1 METPAEP
8 AGPHAGGTTA
18 ERAAFAQSN
27 PTRSTGGQHNGP
39 ETDVGDRARNL
50 ASDAVDRATE
60 VADSLRERVVS
71 AAGQQQDR
79 AADAVD
85 AVADSLNRVADQMP
99 QDQAWLSDLTV
110 RGGQQLSELAET
122 IRQNDLQGL
131 LRRVDGFARDQ
142 PALFL
147 GASLA
152 AGFALA
158 RVAQASIAGATRSS
172 DRPTRASENWSRE
185 PAYGAEPR
193 TTSDSQAGY
202 AGSGS
207 QSVGARPDNATPQF
221 RSTVTEGP
229 LDRGQP
235 SGISRHEP
243 GKESPHG

>member
-8 AGPHAGGTTA
+8 AGPQAGRTTA

-27 PTRSTGGQHNGP
+27 PTQSTGGQHNGP
-39 ETDVGDRARNL
+39 GSDVGDRARNL

-60 VADSLRERVVS
+60 VADSLH
-71 AAGQQQDR
+71 
-79 AADAVD
+79 
-85 AVADSLNRVADQMP
+85 RVADQMP
-99 QDQAWLSDLTV
+99 RDQAWLSDLTV

-158 RVAQASIAGATRSS
+158 RVAQASVAGATRSS
-172 DRPTRASENWSRE
+172 DHPTRASEDRSRE
-185 PAYGAEPR
+185 PAYGSEAR
-193 TTSDSQAGY
+193 TASGSQAGY
-202 AGSGS
+202 AGSS
-207 QSVGARPDNATPQF
+207 PQAAGARPDNATPQF

-229 LDRGQP
+229 SDRGQTSSIP
-235 SGISRHEP
+235 RQEP